1 MTLELAAPRDEP
13 LPHVS
18 ALLAGA
24 AEVDIT
30 PPPGLPKA
38 GHSRNA
44 HSGNGFRTRL
54 WAHVLH
60 LRSGTTSLTFVQCD
74 LLAGS
79 AIVQH
84 LVARALADTDVR
96 LAGLFI
102 GATHTHAGPGQ
113 FHGNALMNRFSS
125 NHPGFDPAWTDWLVA
140 RIAAAVRSAVQT
152 RRPAKVAT
160 GATEVWGLTRNR
172 SLDSHLR
179 NENVGDRSN
188 GAERKY
194 AAINPWLHLIRADV
208 ASADGGL
215 EPLAAMAIFSIHGT
229 GISAR
234 DHSYNADVWA
244 YLKGELR
251 RHIQAGS
258 GVRAIVGA
266 VEGTH
271 GDMAPAV
278 TPGLLVY
285 PEAERVGRGIG
296 AAAAELYDRVE
307 ADLSSDVPLA
317 AGLREIDLATRPT
330 LAGITLPPP
339 AFGSATIAGAHE
351 NTTAVVH
358 RIPPFR
364 PNMPKPGARGPH
376 GAKWIPGGRR
386 LHDLIV
392 SPSSFPSVLPV
403 QALRVGSTL
412 VVGLPFEITVES
424 GRRIEGAVREAVHAA
439 DPGSIARIAVSSLAN
454 EQFCYLTTPEEYSLQ
469 RYEGGNTLYGPQSQP
484 FIAAAAARLAADTLR
499 PDTLRGGGLLDV
511 LPGRR
516 FDFPAKRFLP
526 HSSGSRTATASLG
539 APTFTD
545 PTVSEDGYWEFVWRG
560 PAPGDIAWHESLA
573 KIEWADG
580 SGGWTAAFDGPTPID
595 DQGYH
600 LGVVDL
606 GVDRG
611 GPDTA
616 HRYAVRWHTGYR
628 GPDRPFRFALSA
640 ALGGLVSAPF
650 A

>member
-1 MTLELAAPRDEP
+1 MTLDLAARRHEQ
-13 LPHVS
+13 LPHV
-18 ALLAGA
+18 AGLLAGA

-60 LRSGTTSLTFVQCD
+60 LRSGTASLTFVQCD

-79 AIVQH
+79 AIVQR
-84 LVARALADTDVR
+84 LVAEQLADTDVG

-125 NHPGFDPAWTDWLVA
+125 NHPGFDPAWTNWLVG
-140 RIAAAVRSAVQT
+140 RIAGAVRQAVET
-152 RRPAKVAT
+152 RRPGRVAT

-172 SLDSHLR
+172 SLDSHVR
-179 NENVGDRSN
+179 NENVPNRSRTP
-188 GAERKY
+188 ERKY

-208 ASADGGL
+208 EAPDGGL

-229 GISAR
+229 GISAH
-234 DHSYNADVWA
+234 DQSYNADVWA

-251 RHIQAGS
+251 NHIVRGS
-258 GVRAIVGA
+258 GVRPIVGA

-296 AAAAELYDRVE
+296 SAAAGLYDRLE
-307 ADLSSDVPLA
+307 ADLSGEVELV
-317 AGLREIDLATRPT
+317 AGLREIDLAARPT
-330 LAGITLPPP
+330 LAGITLPRP

-376 GAKWIPGGRR
+376 GAKWIPGGRV
-386 LHDLIV
+386 LHDLLV
-392 SPSSFPSVLPV
+392 KPSTFPSVLPV
-403 QALRVGSTL
+403 QALRVGST
-412 VVGLPFEITVES
+412 VVIGLPFEITVES
-424 GRRIEGAVREAVHAA
+424 GRRIEAAVCDAIGAGTGIEQ
-439 DPGSIARIAVSSLAN
+439 IAVSSLAN

-484 FIAAAAARLAADTLR
+484 FVAAAAAALTSDTLR
-499 PDTLRGGGLLDV
+499 SGGLLDV
-511 LPGRR
+511 LPARR

-526 HSSGSRTATASLG
+526 ERSGIAVTAAIIASP
-539 APTFTD
+539 AYTD

-560 PAPGDIAWHESLA
+560 PAPGDLSWHERLA
-573 KIEWADG
+573 RIEWADG
-580 SGGWTAAFDGPTPID
+580 AGGWALAQDGATPID

-600 LGVVDL
+600 LGVTHL
-606 GVDRG
+606 GADSS
-611 GPDTA
+611 GPAGA
-616 HRYAVRWHTGYR
+616 HRYAVRWFTGYR
-628 GPDRPFRFALSA
+628 GPDRPYRFVVA
-640 ALGGLVSAPF
+640 APGADLVSPNF